1 MKEFDQLESKYYE
14 YEIKGGVTLLDFTY
28 EYSISETSE
37 ITGFAPHVLRYYE
50 KEFEIAIPRKDS
62 NHRYYTYKEVEL
74 YLYIKDLKEK
84 EFSNKQIK
92 MILNSPQTIYSNE
105 DTDLAIMNNGIDLMN
120 TDDIALQISSII
132 ENRFFEKLSEYLEK
146 NQHDTTDLV
155 ETLKDE
161 IIALRQ
167 EINSKEHDVLICE
180 NAKLRMKVKEKVY
193 ENVKL
198 KDEIARLKYDNQ
210 GFLKKL
216 FNKNK

>member
-1 MKEFDQLESKYYE
+1 MIFF
-14 YEIKGGVTLLDFTY
+14 KGGVVVLDFTY
-28 EYSISETSE
+28 EYSISEVSE

-50 KEFEIAIPRKDS
+50 KEFDIDVPRKDS
-62 NHRYYTYKEVEL
+62 NHRYYTYKEIEL
-74 YLYIKDLKEK
+74 ILYIKDLKEK

-92 MILNSPQTIYSNE
+92 MIIDSPQTVFSNE
-105 DTDLAIMNNGIDLMN
+105 DTDLDIIRADMN
-120 TDDIALQISSII
+120 TIEPNDIAVQISSII
-132 ENRFFEKLSEYLEK
+132 ENRFFEKLTLYLEENK
-146 NQHDTTDLV
+146 HNTTDLV

-198 KDEIARLKYDNQ
+198 KDEIARLKYANQ
-210 GFLKKL
+210 SFFKKL
-216 FNKNK
+216 FNKKNK

>member
-1 MKEFDQLESKYYE
+1 MIFF
-14 YEIKGGVTLLDFTY
+14 KGGVVVLDFTY
-28 EYSISETSE
+28 EYSISEVSE

-50 KEFEIAIPRKDS
+50 KEFDIDVPRKDS
-62 NHRYYTYKEVEL
+62 NHRYYTYKEIEL
-74 YLYIKDLKEK
+74 ILYIKDLKEK

-92 MILNSPQTIYSNE
+92 MIIDSPQTVFSNE
-105 DTDLAIMNNGIDLMN
+105 DTDLDIIRADIN
-120 TDDIALQISSII
+120 TIEPNDIAVQISSII
-132 ENRFFEKLSEYLEK
+132 ENRFFEKLTLYLEENK
-146 NQHDTTDLV
+146 HNTTDLV

-198 KDEIARLKYDNQ
+198 KDEIARLKYANQ
-210 GFLKKL
+210 SFFKKL
-216 FNKNK
+216 FNKKNK